1 MFWIRFKY
9 NAEGRPFW
17 ISLVLCLIHY
27 LLRHYN
33 LDVTLEWQAKQ
44 HTGRWWVRWA
54 YNEYRCHMLCEVPA
68 TGNVYRAECILSDVE
83 SHFFPNISQFSLLN
97 DCVTNRKL
105 METDVTISNKN
116 ATPDLSRIGL
126 KILWNI
132 IYSLLGNLAQYKAK
146 NDCTHIKMKFRYL
159 SAYCQ

>member
-44 HTGRWWVRWA
+44 RTGRWWVRWA
-54 YNEYRCHMLCEVPA
+54 YNEYRCHMLCEEPTTV
-68 TGNVYRAECILSDVE
+68 NVYRAECSLSDVE
-83 SHFFPNISQFSLLN
+83 SHSFPNICQCSLLN
-97 DCVTNRKL
+97 DCIPNREL
-105 METDVTISNKN
+105 MEGNFCISNKN
-116 ATPDLSRIGL
+116 ETPDLSRIVL
-126 KILWNI
+126 NLIWNS
-132 IYSLLGNLAQYKAK
+132 IYARAW
-146 NDCTHIKMKFRYL
+146 KFGTI
-159 SAYCQ
+159 